1 MLRRYLNYL
10 AHHPATAQRIA
21 RKLAV
26 RFVSD
31 DPSSGLVAHLAQVFS
46 RSGTDI
52 KETLRALVRHPEFK
66 ASAGKKVRTPSED
79 LVATLRAYD
88 VDITRPQRESDAA
101 NAIYYLSKNMGQAPF
116 GWERPDGFPDNG
128 SAWSSAGPD
137 DGFVPRPLRA
147 RGRVLPEYRCELP
160 VEGVLAS
167 AAANPVRRVRRPPVP
182 NAAGPPLHATAP
194 RSGVHRHGHEA
205 R

>member
-1 MLRRYLNYL
+1 M
-10 AHHPATAQRIA
+10 
-21 RKLAV
+21 
-26 RFVSD
+26 
-31 DPSSGLVAHLAQVFS
+31 FS

-128 SAWSSAGPD
+128 AAWSSA
-137 DGFVPRPLRA
+137 A
-147 RGRVLPEYRCELP
+147 RMMGSFHVHYAL
-160 VEGVLAS
+160 
-167 AAANPVRRVRRPPVP
+167 
-182 NAAGPPLHATAP
+182 AAGFYPSTGVNYRSKESWLPQPRIRFDEFVDHLCRTLQGRPSTRLLLGAACIATDMRPGDVVSRDHVLINYRMP
-194 RSGVHRHGHEA
+194 RLLGILLDTPAHMTR
-205 R
+205 